1 MPWDG
6 LAKRKPAATL
16 GSLWRGHVVSCKGC
30 QQQWKELGNILPS
43 WVLQWLQPC
52 QEFTTSQK
60 LNLEPPAKP
69 FLHPQFTKTWKA
81 MTYLLFE
88 VSRFG
93 DNLYTVTGNWFRNA
107 APTSKTGLNF
117 VHFAVHIYT
126 YTCQVWGLINCAGNI
141 LSTHS

>member
-16 GSLWRGHVVSCKGC
+16 GSLWRDHVVSCKGC

-52 QEFTTSQK
+52 QEFTTPQK
-60 LNLEPPAKP
+60 LNLGPPAKP
-69 FLHPQFTKTWKA
+69 FLNPRFTKTGRQWSICCFKCQGLGTICVPRQA
-81 MTYLLFE
+81 TDLEMQ
-88 VSRFG
+88 
-93 DNLYTVTGNWFRNA
+93 
-107 APTSKTGLNF
+107 PPKSKTGLNF
-117 VHFAVHIYT
+117 VHFAVNIYT

-141 LSTHS
+141 LSTHR